1 MNKTNTDLI
10 RDYKADIIQA
20 LSPLKHSFEKL
31 HQKSIIEVSEK
42 NLDELEPWE
51 ALTARF
57 ARVTDIFMSKYLRL
71 KILDLDPAFRGEMR
85 DLLDK
90 AEKSSFI
97 SNADEWM
104 KIRELRNKI
113 AHEYDADDLKKIFT
127 QVLKMTAFVL
137 QELEKDFKP

>member
-10 RDYKADIIQA
+10 QEYKTDIIHA

-31 HQKSIIEVSEK
+31 NQKTVIEVSEK
-42 NLDELEPWE
+42 NLDALEPWE

-90 AEKSSFI
+90 AEKSSFV

>member
-1 MNKTNTDLI
+1 M
-10 RDYKADIIQA
+10 
-20 LSPLKHSFEKL
+20 SPLKHSFEKL

-42 NLDELEPWE
+42 NLDALEPWE

-71 KILDLDPAFRGEMR
+71 KILDLDPAFRGEIR

-97 SNADEWM
+97 SNSDEWM
-104 KIRELRNKI
+104 KIRGS
-113 AHEYDADDLKKIFT
+113 T
-127 QVLKMTAFVL
+127 QSEGESKFQVNEVF
-137 QELEKDFKP
+137 